1 MSTER
6 REIEVHGITVELVR
20 KDIKNLHLA
29 VYPPDGHV
37 RLAVPLAVDDEAAR
51 LSVVSR
57 LPWIR
62 RQREVFDQQR
72 RQGEREM
79 VTGESHYVD
88 GRRYRLNV
96 IEHEAPAE
104 VRIRNKERLELR
116 VQPGTDRDG
125 REAVLRRWYRA
136 RLGERI
142 RSLIEEWQP
151 TIGVEVSEWR
161 IRRMKT
167 RWGSCNSEDRRIWLN
182 LELAKKSPL
191 CVEYVV
197 VHEMVHILEPE
208 HGKHFTELMN
218 RFMPQWRSRRDHLNR
233 APLAHEDW
241 DY

>member
-1 MSTER
+1 VTTER
-6 REIEVHGITVELVR
+6 REIEVRGISVELVR

-62 RQREVFDQQR
+62 RQREVFAQQQR
-72 RQGEREM
+72 QTEREM
-79 VTGESHYVD
+79 LTGESHYAD
-88 GRRYRLNV
+88 GQRYRLDV
-96 IEHEAPAE
+96 IQKDGPPG
-104 VRIRNKERLELR
+104 VRIRNKEWLELR
-116 VQPGTDRDG
+116 VRPGTDRDE
-125 REAVLRRWYRA
+125 REAVLYRWYRA
-136 RLGERI
+136 RLRERI
-142 RSLIEEWQP
+142 KTLIDRWES
-151 TIGVEVSEWR
+151 VMEVDVAEAR

-167 RWGSCNSEDRRIWLN
+167 RWGSCNSEARRIWLN

-197 VHEMVHILEPE
+197 VHEMVHILERE
-208 HGKHFTELMN
+208 HGKRFTELMN
-218 RFMPQWRSRRDHLNR
+218 RFMPQWRSRKDQLNR